1 MMHTATKVAAV
12 IALVMAVFFAGTVPA
27 RGAEKAKTVDELA
40 KMYDV
45 RSCKTCHAKIYEE
58 WEKSMHARSLIGT
71 GRTIG
76 GFKGMIT
83 AGLMGAFTKAGVK
96 EIKDVKAEHFAQC
109 FVCHLPQI
117 KDATDAVARE
127 LAEAFDKADRATLAK
142 VNINCLV
149 CHNTKA
155 IIHKWQDGEPEKD
168 TVYGSIKEGAHC
180 DDAGNCDKAY
190 PKIKKSPVMTESVV
204 CGQCHGLG
212 PNLQFPQP
220 SQCGTIYGSYLHA
233 YIPAGGTDSC
243 QECHMKRDGK
253 GHMMPAY
260 RDADM
265 SKRAV
270 DVMVEARGYKFL
282 PKAGDSVPTATVTV
296 RITNKA
302 GHRIP
307 DG

>member
-1 MMHTATKVAAV
+1 MAHAITRVAAV
-12 IALVMAVFFAGTVPA
+12 TALAMVVFLSGAVQA

-45 RSCKTCHAKIYEE
+45 RACKTCHAKIYEE

-71 GRTIG
+71 GRTVG
-76 GFKGMIT
+76 GFKGMIA

-96 EIKDVKAEHFAQC
+96 DIKDIKAEHFEQC

-142 VNINCLV
+142 VNINCRV

-155 IIHKWQDGEPEKD
+155 IIHKWQDGEPERD
-168 TVYGSIKEGAHC
+168 TVYGSKKEGAHC
-180 DDAGNCDKAY
+180 DEAGNCDKTF
-190 PKIKKSPVMTESVV
+190 PKIKKSLVMTESVV
-204 CGQCHGLG
+204 CGQCHGTG

-220 SQCGTIYGSYLHA
+220 SQCATAYGSYLHA
-233 YIPAGGTDSC
+233 YIPAGGTKTC
-243 QECHMKRDGK
+243 QDCHMKADGK
-253 GHMMPAY
+253 GHMITAY
-260 RDADM
+260 SDPDTV
-265 SKRAV
+265 KRAV
-270 DVMVEARGYKFL
+270 DVDVEARGYKFL
-282 PKAGDSVPTATVTV
+282 LKAGDSVPTATVTV
-296 RITNKA
+296 RITSKA